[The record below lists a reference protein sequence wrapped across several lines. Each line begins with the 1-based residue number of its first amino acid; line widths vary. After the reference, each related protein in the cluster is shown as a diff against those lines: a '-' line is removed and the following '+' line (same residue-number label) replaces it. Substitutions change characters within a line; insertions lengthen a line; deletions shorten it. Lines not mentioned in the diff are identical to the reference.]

1 MKASRE
7 FIQDQLFRLK
17 TSFPSHPIE
26 FFGLLQERIEANNF
40 TKEELTQAV
49 NHCIDTFEYKNLTIA
64 SVIKKTLNERTEVY
78 VIPD

>member
-7 FIQDQLFRLK
+7 FIAEQMWRLRI
-17 TSFPSHPIE
+17 SFPSHPID

-40 TKEELTQAV
+40 TEEELIQAV
-49 NHCIDTFEYKNLTIA
+49 NHCIDTFEYKYLTIA
-64 SVIKKTLNERTEVY
+64 SVIKKTLNERPEVY